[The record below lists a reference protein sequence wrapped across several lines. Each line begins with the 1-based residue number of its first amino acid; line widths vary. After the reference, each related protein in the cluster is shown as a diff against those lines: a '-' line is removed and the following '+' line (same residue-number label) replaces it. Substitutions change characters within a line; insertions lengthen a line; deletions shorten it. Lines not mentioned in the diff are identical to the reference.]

1 MTWIKMSQVLQYKGH
16 FSDNRMV
23 KGKSYQVI
31 KLMVDGKAYCA
42 MYEDNGHLPKQYC
55 CTFQVRVN

>member
-1 MTWIKMSQVLQYKGH
+1 MSQVLQYKGH

-42 MYEDNGHLPKQYC
+42 MYEDNGHLPK
-55 CTFQVRVN
+55 